1 MADTLREG
9 LEGMIAETV
18 GELLDGT
25 AGGRKDA
32 VDCTVEASTGEVKGA
47 NDTEIFEVVFNREPS
62 DVGGSGAIV
71 EQSVSVLD
79 LFFGFI

>member
-18 GELLDGT
+18 EELLDGT

-32 VDCTVEASTGEVKGA
+32 VDCTVEASTGEVKDA
-47 NDTEIFEVVFNREPS
+47 NDTEIFEDVFNRELP
-62 DVGGSGAIV
+62 DVLGRGGFV
-71 EQSVSVLD
+71 EQSVLVLD
-79 LFFGFI
+79 LFFGFV